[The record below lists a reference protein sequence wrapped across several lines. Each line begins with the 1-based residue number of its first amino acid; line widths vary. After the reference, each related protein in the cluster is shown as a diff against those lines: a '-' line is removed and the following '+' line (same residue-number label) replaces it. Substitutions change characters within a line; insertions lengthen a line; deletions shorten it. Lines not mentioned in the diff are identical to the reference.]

1 MRQGFQ
7 AAMRAKQTAEYVGV
21 SVATVWRWTKERH
34 DFPRPRRIGPN
45 TVVWMRGDLDA
56 FLARRVEG

>member
-21 SVATVWRWTKERH
+21 SIATIWRKKKKNP

-45 TVVWMRGDLDA
+45 TTVWMRGDLDD
-56 FLARRVEG
+56 FLARRAGG